1 MANGFYKLETYV
13 PETHAEALKAALAA
27 AGAGKLG
34 NYDSCFW
41 ECAGTGQFRPLP
53 GSRPFLGETGVV
65 EHVAER
71 KLEMLVEAASL
82 KAVLAALK
90 AAHPYET
97 PAYQYWPV
105 QLD

>member
-1 MANGFYKLETYV
+1 MSKYYKLEVYV
-13 PETHAEALKAALAA
+13 PATHAGTLKAALAA

-41 ECAGTGQFRPLP
+41 ECAGSGQFRPLP
-53 GSRPFLGETGVV
+53 GSNPFLGKTGAV
-65 EHVAER
+65 EEVAEH
-71 KLEMLVEAASL
+71 KLETLVEAARLES
-82 KAVLAALK
+82 VLAALK

-97 PAYQYWPV
+97 PAFHYWPV

>member
-1 MANGFYKLETYV
+1 MATQCYKLEIYV
-13 PETHAEALKAALAA
+13 PATHAEALKTALAA

-53 GSRPFLGETGVV
+53 GSNPFLGTAGAV
-65 EHVAER
+65 EKVAEH
-71 KLEMLVEAASL
+71 KLETLVEAAKL
-82 KAVLAALK
+82 QAVLAALK
-90 AAHPYET
+90 LAHPYET
-97 PAYQYWPV
+97 PAFQYWPV

>member
-1 MANGFYKLETYV
+1 MAKYYKLEVYV
-13 PETHAEALKAALAA
+13 PATHAETLKAALAA

-34 NYDSCFW
+34 NYDSCIW

-53 GSRPFLGETGVV
+53 GSHPFLGETGRV
-65 EHVAER
+65 ETVSEH

-82 KAVLAALK
+82 EPVLKALK
-90 AAHPYET
+90 TAHPYET
-97 PAYQYWPV
+97 PAFQFWPV